1 MAPLKSITYISE
13 AATIHICDFNG
24 KQLYD
29 ATVYHEP
36 GSYIVNQYTLQKNGI
51 LWNSL
56 SNGTA
61 MKNVK
66 DISDKILKSNLC
78 VGRDV
83 AKDFESLQLKPNNYY
98 IFDLQTEYKGPVT
111 NQGMVALA
119 PHFDLF
125 ILTTS
130 KKTSS
135 RVYIWLQWMQ
145 QRR

>member
-1 MAPLKSITYISE
+1 
-13 AATIHICDFNG
+13 
-24 KQLYD
+24 
-29 ATVYHEP
+29 
-36 GSYIVNQYTLQKNGI
+36 
-51 LWNSL
+51 
-56 SNGTA
+56 

-145 QRR
+145 